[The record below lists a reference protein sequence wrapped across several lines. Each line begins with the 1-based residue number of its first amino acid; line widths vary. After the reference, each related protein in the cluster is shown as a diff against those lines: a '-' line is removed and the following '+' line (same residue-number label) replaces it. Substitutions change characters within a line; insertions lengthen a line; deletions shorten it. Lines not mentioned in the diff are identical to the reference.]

1 MTRLVALEVGG
12 DTEPWR
18 AIGLPVGE
26 PSIGHLVTT
35 PCSRIADVEVRFVG
49 GEPGLQGWVFASAAH
64 GGGPLVVD
72 VAGIRTTIVG
82 AGPEAAPDG
91 TATSPMA
98 GAVAVG
104 LDHVVVHTSDPEGF
118 RDAVAR
124 VLGLE
129 LRRVRP
135 VGNGWEQWFYKPD
148 NTVIEVVTSTKLP
161 AGPAT
166 LWGMVASV
174 DDLDGVATRLGE
186 GVVSAPKAAV
196 QPGRSISTVQQSV
209 GLGVA
214 FALMTP
220 HQR

>member
-1 MTRLVALEVGG
+1 MIRLVALEVGG
-12 DTEPWR
+12 DTEPWET
-18 AIGLPVGE
+18 IGLPVDE
-26 PSIGHLVTT
+26 PTIGI
-35 PCSRIADVEVRFVG
+35 PIPPRRSRIADVEVRFAG
-49 GEPGLQGWVFASAAH
+49 GEPGLQGWVFAHPAH
-64 GGGPLVVD
+64 EGDPLVVD

-82 AGPEAAPDG
+82 ADPEHASNG
-91 TATSPMA
+91 NTTSPLA
-98 GAVAVG
+98 GAAAVG
-104 LDHVVVHTSDPEGF
+104 LDHVVVRTSDPEGF
-118 RDAVAR
+118 RDAVGR

-148 NTVIEVVTSTKLP
+148 NTVIEVVTSPDLP
-161 AGPAT
+161 RGPAT

-174 DDLDGVATRLGE
+174 DDLDAIATRLGDD
-186 GVVSAPKAAV
+186 VVSAPKAAV
-196 QPGRSISTVQQSV
+196 QPGRSISTVRQSV